1 MIGGTLVRQ
10 DEHLYFSLHNPTSS
24 GSCHYNNI
32 TSVPNPQ
39 QQEAIP
45 YHIQVNEATLPTVTS
60 EVDGDDEA
68 LLPTIDDNVD
78 TSEVDGDD
86 EALLPTVD
94 GIVDTSE
101 MDGDDIPMYDGVDP
115 PMPHGFDNL
124 VHTLEGNSDMDIRSQ
139 QILQSFDALIERC
152 RLRGVLVDDIK
163 WFWPCVPKDLE
174 NKKFLM
180 KFLHYCPTTGKFM
193 YMSYVWDTTT

>member
-1 MIGGTLVRQ
+1 MIGGTPDRQ
-10 DEHLYFSLHNPTSS
+10 LNHLYFSLHNPMSS
-24 GSCHYNNI
+24 RACHYNII

-45 YHIQVNEATLPTVTS
+45 YEVQVNEATLPTVTS

-68 LLPTIDDNVD
+68 ILPTVDGIAD
-78 TSEVDGDD
+78 TSEVDGDN
-86 EALLPTVD
+86 EAILPTVD
-94 GIVDTSE
+94 GIADTSE

-115 PMPHGFDNL
+115 PLPHGFDNL
-124 VHTLEGNSDMDIRSQ
+124 VHTLEGNSDMDIRSKQ
-139 QILQSFDALIERC
+139 MLQYFGAMIERC
-152 RLRGVLVDDIK
+152 RLRGVQVDDIK

-180 KFLHYCPTTGKFM
+180 KFLHYCPTTGKL
-193 YMSYVWDTTT
+193 MSMFWDTTT